1 MEAQT
6 AFIGADGG
14 TELNPITPV
23 HVDLTIVVHPGHA
36 EGNHPL
42 RLHKGLDDPVLFIFR
57 MLVHDQVQAFQN
69 LQDCLMKLALI
80 RIAGDH
86 LCIYVLQIFA
96 F

>member
-1 MEAQT
+1 
-6 AFIGADGG
+6 
-14 TELNPITPV
+14 
-23 HVDLTIVVHPGHA
+23 
-36 EGNHPL
+36 
-42 RLHKGLDDPVLFIFR
+42 